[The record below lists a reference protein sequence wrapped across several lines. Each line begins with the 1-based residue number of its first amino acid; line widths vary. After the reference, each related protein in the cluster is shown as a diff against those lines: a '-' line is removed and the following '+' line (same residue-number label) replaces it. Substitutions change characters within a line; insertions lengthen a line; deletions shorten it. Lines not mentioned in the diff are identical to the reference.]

1 MLPTSVASAGREKF
15 HSLPPACRPIQ
26 HRIQSPQVP
35 RNITRT
41 WDRLGV
47 LPQRALQQDL
57 QAVHRAAGDGGAALA
72 HPGLPQ
78 LPDLSG
84 RHRQIIKVRVLH
96 ICFCFILS

>member
-57 QAVHRAAGDGGAALA
+57 QAVHRAPGYSGAALDN
-72 HPGLPQ
+72 PCLSQ
-78 LPDLSG
+78 LSDLSCCHG
-84 RHRQIIKVRVLH
+84 QIIEVRL
-96 ICFCFILS
+96 LKS